1 MFSMY
6 GNHSMECTVWRGA
19 ADSGTDCAIP
29 RHGRRVYDGSA
40 ARARSW
46 GQGMCRAVAGKKY
59 SERIGTIGLCSD
71 NNHIFFGS
79 EAGGKVVP
87 KVVTAQLLTG
97 VRVRPFSSRRS

>member
-1 MFSMY
+1 VFSMY

-46 GQGMCRAVAGKKY
+46 GQGMCRAVAGKSTLSVLAPSGY
-59 SERIGTIGLCSD
+59 AQTIITSSSD
-71 NNHIFFGS
+71 QKL
-79 EAGGKVVP
+79 E
-87 KVVTAQLLTG
+87 
-97 VRVRPFSSRRS
+97 VR